1 MFVYMPRRV
10 KKGKK
15 SEIKSRKRA
24 VKSPKKSKL
33 KVGSDKKTDKT
44 NKDELSLTL
53 KKKDLTI
60 QAADY
65 AKIERNKR
73 MVMWA
78 GVTFFMILILAF
90 WIFNLKTVFRAPVNN
105 ASSPQQEFSWS
116 EMTDEFKSTMEQMRK
131 DLDEFSASEETEVE
145 RNIFLPVSESTTTST
160 SSLSAQDKSPLLEEQ
175 ITQEEI
181 EELRSRLEELED
193 KLNE

>member
-1 MFVYMPRRV
+1 MPRRV